1 MTDKQLE
8 QAKCDLREEIKSH
21 GYGYINGK
29 YIKPP
34 KRYLIRGAELSCID
48 MINSILCYTCRGC
61 KDATKVFEYEEHSKF
76 NYLKKYVDT
85 LGKNKVISLIQG
97 QIDSISGVNENV
109 FTDDEGVRY
118 NSIIWKG

>member
-8 QAKCDLREEIKSH
+8 QAKCDLREEMKSH

-48 MINSILCYTCRGC
+48 MINSILSYGGFG
-61 KDATKVFEYEEHSKF
+61 ATAEEIMRRQEQSYH
-76 NYLKKYVDT
+76 NYLAQYVDL
-85 LGKNKVISLIQG
+85 LGRRRVIELIQG
-97 QIDSISGVNENV
+97 QIDSIIAIRSSV
-109 FTDDEGVRY
+109 FTDDEGITY
-118 NSIIWKG
+118 NSIVWKHE